1 MYGKTRRQYV
11 HTSSGRG
18 EGLGGLWSIC
28 YVMLNP
34 SIHVIDRLEQVSTT
48 LQSSFL
54 LTSPKKIYQVFQPPL
69 PLIPYLGSTGCHPLA
84 SFPSAPV
91 LHLLK
96 EPGHSYVFLALGNSK
111 SVNVTLALCCLKNYP
126 MFASSVATSSSC
138 CISSEM
144 TLDHY
149 QCN

>member
-1 MYGKTRRQYV
+1 MEKQ
-11 HTSSGRG
+11 
-18 EGLGGLWSIC
+18 GGS
-28 YVMLNP
+28 MP
-34 SIHVIDRLEQVSTT
+34 THRLEGGKDWVGYGAFVMWCWTHQPMSWIGLNRYLQT

-54 LTSPKKIYQVFQPPL
+54 LISPKKIYQVFQTPL
-69 PLIPYLGSTGCHPLA
+69 LLTPYLGSTGCHPLA

-96 EPGHSYVFLALGNSK
+96 EPEHSYVFLALGNSE

-149 QCN
+149 

>member
-1 MYGKTRRQYV
+1 MNFTKLFFVEITKKNLPDLP
-11 HTSSGRG
+11 T
-18 EGLGGLWSIC
+18 
-28 YVMLNP
+28 P
-34 SIHVIDRLEQVSTT
+34 S
-48 LQSSFL
+48 
-54 LTSPKKIYQVFQPPL
+54 PPS
-69 PLIPYLGSTGCHPLA
+69 YLGSTCCHPLA

-96 EPGHSYVFLALGNSK
+96 EPEHSYVFLSLGNSK

-149 QCN
+149 